1 MNATTGLARLFIM
14 LVAVVFVA
22 GMVQM
27 AFAQQGQGMRMSP
40 ADRAQQLGKQL
51 SLDSVTVDKV
61 TKIYEKYQKV
71 MMEKRTELQG
81 DMEGMRAA
89 MMDIREKQNKEIV
102 ALLTKEQAK
111 KFEEIQKEQQQRM
124 QQRMRNN

>member
-1 MNATTGLARLFIM
+1 MIATTGLARLFIM